1 MEELRYKMGF
11 KVAPI
16 SYCSWDGKLRKGIN
30 NFPKIIEMSKSEDF
44 SSIFNHLDEYIDQQ
58 IPEIEQNNAKKFLN
72 VEQKFF
78 QNEEIKIIPFQIESK
93 GEKITNFIVIPNELP
108 GKMLNDRLKAF
119 GIKGAA
125 IS

>member
-1 MEELRYKMGF
+1 
-11 KVAPI
+11 
-16 SYCSWDGKLRKGIN
+16 
-30 NFPKIIEMSKSEDF
+30 MSKSEDF

-72 VEQKFF
+72 VEDKFF
-78 QNEEIKIIPFQIESK
+78 QNEEIKIIPFQISSK
-93 GEKITNFIVIPNELP
+93 GEKITNFIVVPNELP